1 VRTVS
6 ASASFNDAGRSILVD
21 CWRILNARRDLKDPF
36 SKTCALTKTR
46 LISVHGLRK
55 ILNQEKSSVP
65 RSPLC
70 KTLFEAFP
78 LLDGPAKMI
87 WSCGQFDQSE
97 GSLYVCRLRRC
108 ITASVENVSCSCG
121 HSTLDLR
128 RPLRTLSLSIRYILK
143 IIHTRKTVVYYQLH
157 APLHFVQSEPTCTP
171 QTGPTSGIYAGMATR
186 RTHNKTRLGCHQCK
200 RRRIKV

>member
-121 HSTLDLR
+121 HSALDLR

-143 IIHTRKTVVYYQLH
+143 IIHTH
-157 APLHFVQSEPTCTP
+157 ARLSYT
-171 QTGPTSGIYAGMATR
+171 TSSMRRCILSKVNPRAHPKLARLAASMPVWRQGERTTR
-186 RTHNKTRLGCHQCK
+186 RDWDAINARGDA
-200 RRRIKV
+200 